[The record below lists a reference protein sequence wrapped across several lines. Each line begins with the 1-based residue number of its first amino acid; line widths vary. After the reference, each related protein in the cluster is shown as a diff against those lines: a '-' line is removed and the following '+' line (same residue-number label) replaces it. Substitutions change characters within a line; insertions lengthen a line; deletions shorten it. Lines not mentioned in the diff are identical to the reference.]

1 MKFVSII
8 ALSAVALAL
17 AACDGDPQIKPT
29 TIVEDNGAS
38 SAFYIAPNSP
48 TLARWQNGRL
58 SVTCPAGFHFRTRV
72 VAAQGE
78 RAAYEEAVCEAN
90 ETPELGEPE
99 AEDVTTDPLPEG

>member
-8 ALSAVALAL
+8 ALTAAALVL
-17 AACDGDPQIKPT
+17 AACNDEPRVKP
-29 TIVEDNGAS
+29 IVMNEDNGAS

-72 VAAQGE
+72 VASQGD
-78 RAAYEEAVCEAN
+78 RPAYEEAVCEAN
-90 ETPELGEPE
+90 DTPPLGEPPE
-99 AEDVTTDPLPEG
+99 PDVTTDPLPEG